1 MEKFE
6 GKPSTQEIIKQYEN
20 QLRVFNE
27 KLESFDSPL
36 GHGTTSEHLK
46 SILETGLGGVVP
58 ENSYAQSISLTD
70 LEKPDGLLGA
80 YAFARMNTQDLEFI
94 GEDVVTR
101 YSELNSLVDVV
112 SLKAQFQKYKDLRN
126 PTGFPVV
133 CVFEGKDVKFEY
145 MNPRIP
151 SEVELKLGE
160 SPLKPKILLV
170 PNKKV
175 NEIKKIAEDSG
186 VTCEVLPIEILE
198 V

>member
-1 MEKFE
+1 
-6 GKPSTQEIIKQYEN
+6 
-20 QLRVFNE
+20 
-27 KLESFDSPL
+27 
-36 GHGTTSEHLK
+36 
-46 SILETGLGGVVP
+46 
-58 ENSYAQSISLTD
+58 
-70 LEKPDGLLGA
+70 
-80 YAFARMNTQDLEFI
+80 
-94 GEDVVTR
+94 
-101 YSELNSLVDVV
+101 
-112 SLKAQFQKYKDLRN
+112 
-126 PTGFPVV
+126 
-133 CVFEGKDVKFEY
+133 